1 MRVRFYAGLSD
12 IVGQK
17 EIEMKFSGTVHD
29 LMDKLCRKYGEKLR
43 EALFDDS
50 GQVRKYMKFLV
61 NGQNIEHLN
70 GLLTELKDNDEMAV
84 FLPIAGG

>member
-17 EIEMKFSGTVHD
+17 EVEMKFSGTVCD
-29 LMDKLCRKYGEKLR
+29 FLDKLCGKYGERLR

-70 GLLTELKDNDEMAV
+70 GVLTELEDNDEMAV

>member
-17 EIEMKFSGTVHD
+17 EIEMKFSGSVHD
-29 LMDKLCRKYGEKLR
+29 LLGKLCGKYGDRLR
-43 EALFDDS
+43 EAVFDDS
-50 GQVRKYMKFLV
+50 GQVRKYLKFLV

-70 GLLTELKDNDEMAV
+70 GVLTELKDNDEMAV